1 MKLLSPVAVS
11 LLAVF
16 PHVSSV
22 KACGN
27 NGVDIYKDIT
37 CSSTQRTEDLLSR
50 MSWTDKVK
58 QLGGIR
64 QILGEDVSFNKTKFE
79 IFNEAQNG
87 NIGYGNQF
95 NPALPALTLVNEL
108 RENQSASGLGIPY
121 VLVSDSINGIYLF
134 NGTLFPSTL
143 AMASSFNVPLYGSAI
158 TSIREECRAIGI
170 NWVLSPELD
179 VVTDPRYGRVGE
191 TYGEDPYLNGEFG
204 LKYVQTMQ
212 EKDENGFM
220 KVAATIKHF
229 VYGWETGGVNTAHQ
243 YGGLNHIY
251 NDMLPPYIKI
261 INEANPASLM
271 ASYASVDRVPMS
283 ANKFMLQR
291 VLRDDLGF
299 EGIIMSD
306 AGALVDLSTEFK
318 IASTSQDAAILAVKA
333 GMQMEL
339 SPGVS
344 SATQTLVNVTGDS
357 ELTALVSNATRQ
369 IIELKFNL
377 GLFDLPL
384 PSISNALKILR
395 APAHL
400 EAARNIS
407 RESIVLLQNDGTLP
421 LKQNKT
427 KTSLKVA
434 VLGPYASIID
444 PGSYAAHSTSDKT
457 HGNSLLQSLQTKF
470 GSENILHEPGVDFLD
485 RTNTTGISQAV
496 SAAKSAGLAI
506 VNIGSLSVYS
516 SDPLD
521 DKRTDGEMYTHADLG
536 FPGLQQELLD
546 AVLDSGVPTILVL
559 SGGQAFVLNNST
571 LRANA
576 ILHTF
581 LAGEYTGDSVVEI
594 LIGKVNPSGKLPIS
608 LPQANGAFPVA
619 YNWLPS
625 DNHGGNFGDE
635 IYGSSAWQFPA
646 IPITPPMAFGFG
658 LSYTGFNMTEFQA
671 EESEI
676 KSEKAFKVSIDVT
689 NVGDVTGKEVVQLY
703 FSQEWSTIELPLK
716 RLIRFEKVELRPGQT
731 KTVTFVIPQKE
742 MGYYVNMEWMM
753 EKGDYTF
760 YIGSSSKSVDL
771 QERTVTIT

>member
-11 LLAVF
+11 LLAVL
-16 PHVSSV
+16 PDVSSA
-22 KACGN
+22 KTCGK
-27 NGVDIYKDIT
+27 NGVDIYKDVT
-37 CSSTQRTEDLLSR
+37 CSSIQRTEDLLSR

-64 QILGEDVSFNKTKFE
+64 QILGEDMSFNKTKFD

-108 RENQSASGLGIPY
+108 RENQAASGLGIPY

-143 AMASSFNVPLYGSAI
+143 SMASSFNIPLYGSAI
-158 TSIREECRAIGI
+158 ASIREECRGIGI

-212 EKDENGFM
+212 DKDENGFM

-261 INEANPASLM
+261 INEASPASLM
-271 ASYASVDRVPMS
+271 ASYASVDRAPMS

-318 IASTSQDAAILAVKA
+318 IASTSQDAATLAVKA

-344 SATQTLVNVTGDS
+344 SATQTLVNVTDDS

-369 IIELKFNL
+369 ILELKFNL

-384 PSISNALKILR
+384 PSISNASKILR

-407 RESIVLLQNDGTLP
+407 RESIVLLQNDGILP
-421 LKQNKT
+421 LTQNKT
-427 KTSLKVA
+427 STKFA
-434 VLGPYASIID
+434 VLGPYTSIID
-444 PGSYAAHSTSDKT
+444 PGSYAAHSTSDKS
-457 HGNSLLQSLQTKF
+457 HGNSLLQSLQAKF
-470 GSENILHEPGVDFLD
+470 GSENIIHEPGVDFLD

-496 SAAKSAGLAI
+496 SAAKAAGLAI

-546 AVLDSGVPTILVL
+546 AVLDTGVPTILVL

-581 LAGEYTGDSVVEI
+581 LAGEYTSDSVVEI
-594 LIGKVNPSGKLPIS
+594 LTGKVNPSGKLPIS

-625 DNHGGNFGDE
+625 DNHGGNSGDE

-658 LSYTGFNMTEFQA
+658 LSYTSFNMTGFQA
-671 EESEI
+671 EESEF
-676 KSEKAFKVSIDVT
+676 KGGKAFKVSIDVT

-703 FSQEWSTIELPLK
+703 FSQEWSTIELPVK
-716 RLIRFEKVELRPGQT
+716 RLIRFEKVEIRPGQT
-731 KTVTFVIPQKE
+731 ETVTFVIPQKD
-742 MGYYVNMEWMM
+742 MGYYVNMEWVV
-753 EKGDYTF
+753 EKGVYTF

-771 QERTVTIT
+771 QEHTVTIN